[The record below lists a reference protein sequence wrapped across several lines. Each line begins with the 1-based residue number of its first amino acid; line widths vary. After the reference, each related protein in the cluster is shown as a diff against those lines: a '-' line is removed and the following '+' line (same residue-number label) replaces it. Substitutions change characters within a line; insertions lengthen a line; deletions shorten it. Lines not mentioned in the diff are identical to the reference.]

1 MHELGD
7 TTIMAKLSE
16 RAMIAMEAMYHAKY
30 LVSYY
35 NRCRHQQL
43 DVPGEDNNRALTIM
57 KNNS

>member
-1 MHELGD
+1 
-7 TTIMAKLSE
+7 MAKLSE
-16 RAMIAMEAMYHAKY
+16 RAMIAMEAMYHAKC

-43 DVPGEDNNRALTIM
+43 NVPGEDNNRALTIM